1 MIFLQVVLVF
11 LCLWLLCAFVTWL
24 LAIIFFPYEKS
35 FRSKDGVVFSLCFS
49 FFVFLGLCFLWVMFS
64 GSFLEPAGGY
74 TNFLR
79 YDE

>member
-1 MIFLQVVLVF
+1 MIFLKVIVAF
-11 LCLWLLCAFVTWL
+11 ISLWLVCAFVTWL
-24 LAIIFFPYEKS
+24 LVIIFFPYQKS
-35 FRSKDGVVFSLCFS
+35 FRGKDGVVVSLYFG

-64 GSFLEPAGGY
+64 GAFLEPGGGY